1 MSSLPTASPVPG
13 PRRARVVALAL
24 VVVATGALAAAPAQ
38 AQTQAQANASAAAAR
53 ARAATVCALDA
64 SLYETPGGARVG
76 IVHRGDR
83 VRVVAKGARDGWWRV
98 AASFGTRG
106 WIRATA
112 ICRRDR

>member
-1 MSSLPTASPVPG
+1 MSSLPTVSPVPG
-13 PRRARVVALAL
+13 LRRARVVALAL
-24 VVVATGALAAAPAQ
+24 VVVTSGALAAGPA
-38 AQTQAQANASAAAAR
+38 SAAAR
-53 ARAATVCALDA
+53 ARAVTVCALDA

>member
-1 MSSLPTASPVPG
+1 MSSLPIRG
-13 PRRARVVALAL
+13 VALAL
-24 VVVATGALAAAPAQ
+24 VVVATGALATGPASGRE
-38 AQTQAQANASAAAAR
+38 NAAAR
-53 ARAATVCALDA
+53 TRTATVCAPGA

-106 WIRATA
+106 WIRETA